1 MKLDVDA
8 TASAPG
14 FAFFAM
20 LEGALQSKAA
30 F

>member
-20 LEGALQSKAA
+20 LEELGIAG
-30 F
+30 